1 MCFRTWK
8 SKIQQREAAFQAA
21 QDEVLRLDHQGVSAA
36 DDQMYRA
43 YQRRNSFG
51 VPLKKK
57 IYRIFQKQH
66 YDNDRRAGV
75 LTLPRANATVW
86 ADSLENPL
94 AHVSAPDPNT
104 GLTIDFGSLTRNYFA
119 LCWTH
124 RAKPTNQDWASFS
137 YGRQAVRV
145 TATAG
150 DLLSRI
156 MINTDSAYMHRTWL
170 IEVAYRSACSIKKM
184 KTLGEVSQRMESTG
198 SLLALSAAIV
208 RSAYS
213 SEDEVRL
220 LFDNGVLP
228 ARTNVDASSGNLLR
242 IPFDWKG
249 FVESEECY
257 P

>member
-1 MCFRTWK
+1 MCFSAWK
-8 SKIQQREAAFQAA
+8 SKVRQREAAFEAA
-21 QDEVLRLDHQGVSAA
+21 QSEVVRLDHQGVCVA

-43 YQRRNSFG
+43 YQWRNSFG
-51 VPLKKK
+51 VPLDRK

-75 LTLPRANATVW
+75 LTLPRASATVW

-94 AHVSAPDPNT
+94 AHVSAPDPVT
-104 GLTIDFGSLTRNYFA
+104 GQTIDFGNLTRNYFA

-124 RAKPTNQDWASFS
+124 RAKPTKQDWASFS
-137 YGRQAVRV
+137 HGGQAVRV

-150 DLLSRI
+150 ELLSRF
-156 MINTDSAYMHRTWL
+156 MIKTDSAYMHRTWL

-184 KTLGEVSQRMESTG
+184 KTLEEVSQRMESTG

-228 ARTNVDASSGNLLR
+228 VRTDVDASSENLLR
-242 IPFDWKG
+242 IPFDWNG
-249 FVESEECY
+249 FVESVECY